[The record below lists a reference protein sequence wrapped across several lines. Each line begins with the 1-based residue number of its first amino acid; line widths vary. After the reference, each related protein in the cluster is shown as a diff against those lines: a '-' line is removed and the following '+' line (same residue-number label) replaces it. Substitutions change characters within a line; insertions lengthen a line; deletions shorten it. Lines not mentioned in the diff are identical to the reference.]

1 MVDSHGATSTQ
12 RDSAET
18 LSINTAFNSTV
29 GAKGSV
35 MSNPP
40 TPLGPTPTA
49 TPTLMSARSV
59 PAMSPLATGT
69 PKIPGRGL
77 RQKMI
82 DELKNVRR
90 KSPPPD
96 KNTPSFTPMMPATTA
111 GAMPPPLNLNV
122 TTNDDYRSSQGE
134 DGRAS
139 GSGAESPQ
147 IQGKTKGC
155 AICERSFTVFRAK
168 HTCKLCARR
177 ICDDCSKNRVKLNRR
192 LERKK
197 GSRLCD
203 PCARKYVQGNVPL
216 MSPDASPM
224 LMPQNALQRRH
235 SVPGQ
240 GFTRTPSGTLIS
252 TTATGN
258 GKLAATSSS
267 PSLSESSSAN
277 SSSGA
282 MGKSVLPA
290 ATKKQFHDSHLRTRH
305 WISLAAITTL
315 VFLRILVGRASAPS
329 LADGAGEKVN
339 VSFLMSPRYFL
350 AKGLDSMLSIKI
362 LGCYILGLVV
372 FDEIIRTKNKRAAK
386 AMRPVVPTRRKRTT
400 STLSEKSKAQL
411 AATACPEQDDDEVLE
426 VDTGDKVEETGFNLE
441 KLITSLEDTALNQR
455 SGANNDEL
463 KMSAFL
469 SCCESICGFVLVF
482 GRATSF
488 AGSTVGAYITSI
500 DGNLVTWPAPTEN
513 ASLPWKDQSIRAVV
527 EREVE
532 LKIASI
538 GGKKKPSCS
547 RCILRLLWFVEFVE
561 ACVKYTLIESTDENC
576 SAGASKAYEE
586 TIGSRHPW
594 IIRKGVN
601 SALSSIPTRSAIL
614 ADLNLGNCSPE
625 DAVARLKV
633 AQNHMKAIVAEIHNV
648 LKQHELLDIK

>member
-29 GAKGSV
+29 GIKGGA

-69 PKIPGRGL
+69 PKTPGRGL

-96 KNTPSFTPMMPATTA
+96 KNTPSLTPMIPGASA
-111 GAMPPPLNLNV
+111 GTMPPPLSLNV
-122 TTNDDYRSSQGE
+122 TMNDDYRSSQGE

-203 PCARKYVQGNVPL
+203 PCARKYVQGNVPM

-224 LMPQNALQRRH
+224 LAPQSALQRRH
-235 SVPGQ
+235 SVPAQ
-240 GFTRTPSGTLIS
+240 GFMRTPSGTLIN
-252 TTATGN
+252 TAATGN
-258 GKLAATSSS
+258 GKLATTSLSQ
-267 PSLSESSSAN
+267 SLSESSSAN

-282 MGKSVLPA
+282 VGKSA
-290 ATKKQFHDSHLRTRH
+290 STTKKQFHDSHLRVRH
-305 WISLAAITTL
+305 WILLAAITTL
-315 VFLRILVGRASAPS
+315 VFLRILVGRVSAPA
-329 LADGAGEKVN
+329 LADGEGDRVN

-350 AKGLDSMLSIKI
+350 ARSLDSVLSIKI

-372 FDEIIRTKNKRAAK
+372 FDEIVRTKNKRTVK
-386 AMRPVVPTRRKRTT
+386 ATRSVVPTRRKRTI
-400 STLSEKSKAQL
+400 SALSEKSKAQL
-411 AATACPEQDDDEVLE
+411 ATTACPEQDDDEVLE

-441 KLITSLEDTALNQR
+441 KLIVSLEDAAVNQR

-463 KMSAFL
+463 KVSAFL

-500 DGNLVTWPAPTEN
+500 DGNLATWPAPTGN
-513 ASLPWKDQSIRAVV
+513 ASLPWKDRSLRAVV

-576 SAGASKAYEE
+576 SVGASKAYEE

-601 SALSSIPTRSAIL
+601 SALSSIPSRSAIL
-614 ADLNLGNCSPE
+614 ADLNLSNCSPE
-625 DAVARLKV
+625 DAAARLKV
-633 AQNHMKAIVAEIHNV
+633 SQNYMKAIVAEIHNV
-648 LKQHELLDIK
+648 LKHHELLDIK